1 MQSTNQLTSLQLELL
16 KVFALEPTEDE
27 LLQVKKMLGTFFAQ
41 RLVKS
46 VDRSVFE
53 KEITEEDL
61 DSWLNNENQ

>member
-46 VDRSVFE
+46 VDRSVLE
-53 KEITEEDL
+53 KNITEEDL
-61 DSWLNNENQ
+61 DLWLNDENQ